1 MAGNRDIDISGNKLV
16 NLANPTVPQDA
27 ATKEYID
34 VLTTHIHELTPTSN
48 VNEYIRYINDR
59 NSLLHSIAG
68 IVGIRTDIEYDGKA
82 LPGHDNIPYIML
94 HSNTSSHQMMLT
106 KDQQLTA
113 KSIMIEFLFPIN
125 VNRFTFN
132 ICRDKYEDWEIQYVL
147 NYSVHGQDWVT
158 LTPKTVKT
166 VEKEWL
172 GNNTLLVLDNEIF
185 ARAKYW
191 RIVFQHAVTNRNA
204 LYLNYLRMNVCV

>member
-16 NLANPTVPQDA
+16 NLGDPTEPQDA
-27 ATKEYID
+27 ATKEYTD
-34 VLTTHIHELTPTSN
+34 VLTNNIHDLTPTSN
-48 VNEYIRYINDR
+48 ANEYIRYINDR

-82 LPGHDNIPYIML
+82 KAGHENITYIML

-106 KDQQLTA
+106 RDQQLTA

-125 VNRFTFN
+125 VNSFTFN

-147 NYSVHGQDWVT
+147 HYSIHGQDWIT

-172 GNNTLLVLDNEIF
+172 GNNSLLVLDNEIF
-185 ARAKYW
+185 ARAKFW

-204 LYLNYLRMNVCV
+204 LYLNYLRMDVCV

>member
-1 MAGNRDIDISGNKLV
+1 MANRDIDISGNKLV

-34 VLTTHIHELTPTSN
+34 VLATHMHELTPTSDA
-48 VNEYIRYINDR
+48 NEYIRYINDR
-59 NSLLHSIAG
+59 TSLLHSIAG
-68 IVGIRTDIEYDGKA
+68 IVEIRTDIDYDGKA
-82 LPGHDNIPYIML
+82 KPGHENIPYIML

-132 ICRDKYEDWEIQYVL
+132 ICRDKYEDWEIRYVL
-147 NYSVHGQDWVT
+147 HYSVHGQDWVT
-158 LTPKTVKT
+158 LTSK
-166 VEKEWL
+166 L
-172 GNNTLLVLDNEIF
+172 
-185 ARAKYW
+185 
-191 RIVFQHAVTNRNA
+191 
-204 LYLNYLRMNVCV
+204 